1 MRLLDIV
8 FYLLRSN
15 SKVTINELSR
25 IFNVSTRTIKRD
37 LDKLSILGIPIIIH
51 RGQNGGVE
59 IDDNYVIRRQMLK
72 YTDYESL
79 IFALYIGERISKNID
94 DSFLIDKFRIVD
106 NDKCS
111 EILGKLKDRFIVDL
125 YEEKF
130 DTKSEICKEIDKA
143 LDNKCFIEIETR
155 KGKSV
160 IIPISYVLRKEG
172 LCLYCYS
179 EEYNLILI
187 NEIYSVKILN
197 KNYDK
202 NIISY
207 IDNKNNLKL
216 I

>member
-8 FYLLRSN
+8 FYLLRS
-15 SKVTINELSR
+15 SCKVTISELAR
-25 IFNVSTRTIKRD
+25 IYDVSTRTIKRD
-37 LDKLSILGIPIIIH
+37 LDKLSVLGIPIIIH
-51 RGQNGGVE
+51 RGKNGGVE
-59 IDDNYVIRRQMLK
+59 IDENYVIRRQMLR
-72 YTDYESL
+72 YSDYEAL
-79 IFALYIGERISKNID
+79 IFALYIGESISKNID
-94 DSFLIDKFRIVD
+94 QSFLIDKFRIVEK
-106 NDKCS
+106 DKCS
-111 EILGKLKDRFIVDL
+111 EILVKLKERFIVDL

-130 DTKSEICKEIDKA
+130 DTKSEICQGIDEA
-143 LDNKCFIEIETR
+143 LDNKLFIEIETR

-207 IDNKNNLKL
+207 IYNKNNLKL

>member
-94 DSFLIDKFRIVD
+94 DSFLIDKFRI
-106 NDKCS
+106 
-111 EILGKLKDRFIVDL
+111 EIMISAP
-125 YEEKF
+125 KF
-130 DTKSEICKEIDKA
+130 
-143 LDNKCFIEIETR
+143 
-155 KGKSV
+155 
-160 IIPISYVLRKEG
+160 
-172 LCLYCYS
+172 
-179 EEYNLILI
+179 
-187 NEIYSVKILN
+187 
-197 KNYDK
+197 
-202 NIISY
+202 
-207 IDNKNNLKL
+207 
-216 I
+216 